1 MPRAYEP
8 NRHAQIMTNASRCV
22 DIARIAGIGVLSSDL
37 LEQGYQDC
45 WYAYQHAVTVKRRLS
60 TGRHWR
66 AADVWLEK
74 SINFQK
80 TGRLIWREMV
90 RRGLRKE
97 TGIGETG
104 KLGA

>member
-1 MPRAYEP
+1 MPRAYVP
-8 NRHAQIMTNASRCV
+8 NHHAQKMTNASRCV
-22 DIARIAGIGVLSSDL
+22 DIARVAGARVLSSDL
-37 LEQGYQDC
+37 LETGYQDC

-74 SINFQK
+74 SIAFQK
-80 TGRLIWREMV
+80 TGRLLWREMV
-90 RRGLRKE
+90 RRGLRNE
-97 TGIGETG
+97 TGLGETG